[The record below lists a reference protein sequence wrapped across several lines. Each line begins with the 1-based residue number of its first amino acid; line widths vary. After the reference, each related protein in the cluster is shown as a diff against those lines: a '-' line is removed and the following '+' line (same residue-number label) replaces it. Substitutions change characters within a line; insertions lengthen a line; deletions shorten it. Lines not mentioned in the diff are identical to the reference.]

1 MIRASALGLA
11 LLPAPALA
19 DFTDNN
25 LLAIFYHELGHAV
38 IHQMGVPI
46 FGQEE
51 DAADALS
58 ILLIDAL
65 YESDDAEVIAYDSAS
80 LFWSESQNEPAFWDV
95 HGPDEQRYFNTVCL
109 FYGADPDGR
118 EEFAQ
123 DLDLPEERAEGCADE
138 FDLAADSWH
147 SVLDEMTADTGL
159 SGELILSGDVQ
170 MPVIAQEIKVL
181 NAEFKW
187 PRDIT
192 VSLESCG
199 EANAFYDL
207 DAQSVTM
214 CSELIAWLDEIATQI
229 GAD

>member
-65 YESDDAEVIAYDSAS
+65 YEAEDAE
-80 LFWSESQNEPAFWDV
+80 
-95 HGPDEQRYFNTVCL
+95 
-109 FYGADPDGR
+109 
-118 EEFAQ
+118 
-123 DLDLPEERAEGCADE
+123 
-138 FDLAADSWH
+138 
-147 SVLDEMTADTGL
+147 TA
-159 SGELILSGDVQ
+159 
-170 MPVIAQEIKVL
+170 
-181 NAEFKW
+181 
-187 PRDIT
+187 
-192 VSLESCG
+192 
-199 EANAFYDL
+199 
-207 DAQSVTM
+207 
-214 CSELIAWLDEIATQI
+214 
-229 GAD
+229 